1 MIAYLT
7 GMLTGW
13 SLIVAIGAQNAFV
26 IRQGLTRKYVLPVVT
41 ICAIAD
47 AALIA
52 AGVAGLGAVIKG
64 LPWMLEFIR
73 WFGVAYLL
81 WFAYKS
87 VRSALKND
95 ALDTSGTQSGSLKS
109 VILTVLAMTLLNPHV
124 YLDTVIFVGSI
135 ANQFG
140 DARWNFAYG
149 AMTASVVWFFG
160 LGYGARA
167 ASRFMA
173 KPIFWKVLDSVI
185 AVVMV
190 TLAATLAFFKF

>member
-1 MIAYLT
+1 
-7 GMLTGW
+7 
-13 SLIVAIGAQNAFV
+13 
-26 IRQGLTRKYVLPVVT
+26 
-41 ICAIAD
+41 
-47 AALIA
+47 
-52 AGVAGLGAVIKG
+52 
-64 LPWMLEFIR
+64 
-73 WFGVAYLL
+73 
-81 WFAYKS
+81 
-87 VRSALKND
+87 
-95 ALDTSGTQSGSLKS
+95 

-160 LGYGARA
+160 LGFGARA

-173 KPIFWKVLDSVI
+173 KPFFWKVLDSVI

-190 TLAATLAFFKF
+190 TLAATLALFKF